1 MLKKWISKYWI
12 YFIIIAL
19 CIIAITQ
26 YEDYLKSH
34 NEALMVLITAVYLFA
49 TIRIS
54 YANIESAKA
63 TREQLSNSN
72 ENYEDSRHLQVLPF
86 FKAGLLQNSS
96 GCFQFFFPLCPSKNS
111 TIAPSEIVLTNIG
124 RGSALDL
131 KYDWKYAGNV
141 TSDSIGI
148 SFIKEDDKL
157 KMQIYFTGELSP
169 GNYEGILTIY
179 FNDMLGWE
187 YTQDILL
194 RFEPNST
201 QASLS
206 YVETGAIKRTG
217 KIIH

>member
-1 MLKKWISKYWI
+1 MLKKWISKYGI
-12 YFIIIAL
+12 YFIVIAI
-19 CIIAITQ
+19 CIIAFTQ
-26 YEDYLKSH
+26 YEDYLNTHDK
-34 NEALMVLITAVYLFA
+34 ALMVLITAVYLFA

-63 TREQLSNSN
+63 TREQLANSI

-86 FKAGLLQNSS
+86 FKAGLLQKPSD
-96 GCFQFFFPLCPSKNS
+96 CFQFYFPLCPSKNS
-111 TIAPSEIVLTNIG
+111 TMAPSEIVLTNIG
-124 RGSALDL
+124 RGSALDM
-131 KYDWKYAGNV
+131 KYDWKYADNV
-141 TSDSIGI
+141 TSESFGI

-157 KMQIYFTGELSP
+157 KMQIYFSGELSP
-169 GNYEGILTIY
+169 HNYEGILTIY

-201 QASLS
+201 QASVS

-217 KIIH
+217 RIIH

>member
-1 MLKKWISKYWI
+1 M

-19 CIIAITQ
+19 CVIAITQ

-63 TREQLSNSN
+63 TREQLTTSN

-86 FKAGLLQNSS
+86 FKAGILQNSS
-96 GCFQFFFPLCPSKNS
+96 GCFQFFFPLCPSNNS
-111 TIAPSEIVLTNIG
+111 TAAPSEIVLTNIG

-131 KYDWKYAGNV
+131 KYDWKYAGHV
-141 TSDSIGI
+141 TSESIGI

-169 GNYEGILTIY
+169 NNFEGTLTVF

-194 RFEPNST
+194 RFEPNYT
-201 QASLS
+201 QASVS

-217 KIIH
+217 RIIH

>member
-1 MLKKWISKYWI
+1 M

-19 CIIAITQ
+19 CVIAITQ

-63 TREQLSNSN
+63 TREQLTTSN

-111 TIAPSEIVLTNIG
+111 TVAPSEIVLTNIG

-131 KYDWKYAGNV
+131 KYDWKYAGHV
-141 TSDSIGI
+141 TSESIGI

-169 GNYEGILTIY
+169 NNFEGTLTVF

-194 RFEPNST
+194 RFEPNNT
-201 QASLS
+201 QASVS

-217 KIIH
+217 RIIH